1 MTGHIV
7 GLDPM
12 TDRIVVLRKGADGKA
27 SRQVDVLT
35 EREARTLAA
44 ELEGAVVAH
53 RSIML
58 DRSAFVSI
66 PRVAATPEPE
76 QTAFDLDSLTE
87 GNTP

>member
-35 EREARTLAA
+35 EREARALAA
-44 ELEGAVVAH
+44 ELEGAVVAR
-53 RSIML
+53 RSL
-58 DRSAFVSI
+58 ESVGVC
-66 PRVAATPEPE
+66 RVPQITATPEPE
-76 QTAFDLDSLTE
+76 QVMLDLDSITE